1 MAIVKGDRFKDKLT
15 GKLYEVKVI
24 KNGTLV
30 LGSEDIP
37 NKVWYGDKECIGL
50 LYEEAENQ
58 DRKN

>member
-1 MAIVKGDRFKDKLT
+1 MKTEIGDLLKNRLT
-15 GKLYEVKVI
+15 GKFYKVKKINIEKVM
-24 KNGTLV
+24 LEA
-30 LGSEDIP
+30 EDIP

>member
-1 MAIVKGDRFKDKLT
+1 VKTEIGDLLKNRLT
-15 GKLYEVKVI
+15 GEFYKVKKINIEKVI
-24 KNGTLV
+24 LE
-30 LGSEDIP
+30 SEDIP